1 MRGGRSRRGAGRALA
16 AVLLLLGCAGDL
28 AAIEGGFRH
37 RRHDYA
43 FSVPGPPWVRVPVE
57 HAVIAYRRPGRA
69 TMSLQ
74 SRCSGPVAEPGVM
87 ARHLRI
93 GLPGYT
99 LRQSGP
105 VGIGGHGGWSQT
117 LDTLDGGVGVRVKMV
132 TAVAGGCTLDWVL
145 VASSGFEDAE
155 ADFDAWVASVQLP
168 GDPPLAEGR
177 P

>member
-1 MRGGRSRRGAGRALA
+1 MRGGRSRRGAARALGA
-16 AVLLLLGCAGDL
+16 ALLLLGCAGEL
-28 AAIEGGFRH
+28 ASLEGGFRH
-37 RRHDYA
+37 RRHGYA
-43 FSVPGPPWVRVPVE
+43 IGEPGPPWARVPVE
-57 HAVIAYRRPGRA
+57 HAVIAFRRPGPA

-74 SRCSGPVAEPGVM
+74 SRCSGPVAEPAVM

-117 LDTLDGGVGVRVKMV
+117 LDTLEDGVGVRVKTV
-132 TAVAGGCTLDWVL
+132 TVVAGDCTLDWIL
-145 VASSGFEDAE
+145 VASSSFESAE
-155 ADFDAWVASVQLP
+155 MDFDVWVSSVQLP
-168 GDPPLAEGR
+168 GDPALAER